1 MPGVSLSPYTAPFAQ
16 FGKIR
21 SVGWREVKAGALAAY
36 HASSPK
42 MAEIAAE
49 EFRNTW
55 QRELPSA
62 VHCFDD
68 DFAACVAHLRLPVA
82 HRRATRTTNLLERL
96 FLEERRRTR
105 TIPHAFGE
113 RAVLKLMFAA
123 VQRAS
128 QTWQRVAITDFE
140 RKQLITLREE
150 LHAQF
155 EARHRPVTHAS
166 RSRIH
171 STSKT

>member
-1 MPGVSLSPYTAPFAQ
+1 
-16 FGKIR
+16 
-21 SVGWREVKAGALAAY
+21 
-36 HASSPK
+36 
-42 MAEIAAE
+42 
-49 EFRNTW
+49 
-55 QRELPSA
+55 
-62 VHCFDD
+62 
-68 DFAACVAHLRLPVA
+68 
-82 HRRATRTTNLLERL
+82 L

-128 QTWQRVAITDFE
+128 QTWQRVVITDFE

-150 LHAQF
+150 LNAQF
-155 EARHRPVTHAS
+155 DAKHRQTSHAS

-171 STSKT
+171 STTKT